1 MRTACLHILKLSK
14 QSNHLHLQRKREQG
28 TLESAAREMVGLMFM
43 QNRLQPKLAQA
54 METFLGSDDEE
65 LVQEAVAIR
74 DDNLDQVIQ
83 AMLAHRR
90 ELTHPN
96 PEQAVRIATIQAAT
110 SIGILCFKPRSLT
123 NWPAPT

>member
-1 MRTACLHILKLSK
+1 MGPTTKH
-14 QSNHLHLQRKREQG
+14 
-28 TLESAAREMVGLMFM
+28 
-43 QNRLQPKLAQA
+43 
-54 METFLGSDDEE
+54 
-65 LVQEAVAIR
+65 VQEAVPIR

-110 SIGILCFKPRSLT
+110 SIGILCFKPRSPWRTVHSL
-123 NWPAPT
+123 PDEALADELARAYVAYLRQGDRSP